1 MRVNSKGASWAWV
14 ESGREVRESTRAAA
28 RILREI
34 IAKS

>member
-1 MRVNSKGASWAWV
+1 MRVNSKGASSARV
-14 ESGREVRESTRAAA
+14 DPGREAREITRAAA